1 MKHCYHSMRTNTE
14 NESIIGEAL
23 SLLGKQNILTII
35 TIYLSFVHKKPSVL
49 IPWLNLVHVYLHYL
63 CRGDTNVCT
72 QAHIVDLKQFPVMEI
87 IIFWV
92 LFWLPVR
99 VHFQEMDV
107 MFFELLMR
115 PSVCVTH
122 PLSSVLLVSLL
133 AQGFLCTLVAA

>member
-1 MKHCYHSMRTNTE
+1 M
-14 NESIIGEAL
+14 
-23 SLLGKQNILTII
+23 
-35 TIYLSFVHKKPSVL
+35 
-49 IPWLNLVHVYLHYL
+49 
-63 CRGDTNVCT
+63 CT
-72 QAHIVDLKQFPVMEI
+72 QAHIGDLKQFPVMEI

-92 LFWLPVR
+92 LLWLPVR